1 MGLINKLLRAAP
13 RLQSR
18 LPLPPP
24 AMLCAIQFRV
34 WTLKAWVYHNEVNDM
49 IMCIRFA
56 MTLFGGP
63 LGKKLIGLARKAKG
77 FSSGGL

>member
-1 MGLINKLLRAAP
+1 MDFKVRRRKCSP
-13 RLQSR
+13 CS
-18 LPLPPP
+18 
-24 AMLCAIQFRV
+24 AIQFRV
-34 WTLKAWVYHNEVNDM
+34 WTLKPWVYHNEVNDM

-56 MTLFGGP
+56 MTLFRGP

>member
-1 MGLINKLLRAAP
+1 MMNG
-13 RLQSR
+13 
-18 LPLPPP
+18 PLNFRM
-24 AMLCAIQFRV
+24 AGGTLGESTIQFRV
-34 WTLKAWVYHNEVNDM
+34 WTLKAWVYHNEVNDV

>member
-1 MGLINKLLRAAP
+1 MRRGLQAVSQETKKSEGA
-13 RLQSR
+13 
-18 LPLPPP
+18 
-24 AMLCAIQFRV
+24 AIQFRV
-34 WTLKAWVYHNEVNDM
+34 WTLKAWVYHNEVNDV